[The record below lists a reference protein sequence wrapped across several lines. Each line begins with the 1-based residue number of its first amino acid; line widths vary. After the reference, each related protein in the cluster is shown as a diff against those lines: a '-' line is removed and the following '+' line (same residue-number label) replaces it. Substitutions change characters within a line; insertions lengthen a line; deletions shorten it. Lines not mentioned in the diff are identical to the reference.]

1 MVWIRQLKLL
11 SLKQNVCS
19 PWNRF
24 QLSEVDL
31 FEKVGIPVSFPARYT
46 CIELN
51 LMQSEPLIYTFW
63 FSNLLA
69 MERIH
74 RVDP

>member
-1 MVWIRQLKLL
+1 MECEENEWSTLAVEETLSAKCLNTVWIRQLKLL

-31 FEKVGIPVSFPARYT
+31 FEKVGIPVSFPARYRT
-46 CIELN
+46 
-51 LMQSEPLIYTFW
+51 
-63 FSNLLA
+63 
-69 MERIH
+69 
-74 RVDP
+74 